1 MDIVRD
7 KPRSKKK
14 IVLIGLGVVA
24 LAFVTVALARLEPAA
39 PSVDG
44 STIYTD
50 SVVKGEMVREVRG
63 PGTLVPEDIR
73 WISAVTAGRVE
84 KIYRLPGGEPV
95 EPETLLM
102 ELANPDVQ
110 IQQLN
115 ADRQLTDAQAALVT
129 LRTNLENNKLNQAST
144 VAQIEQEAA
153 DAKRRAEAG
162 AELLKKGLII
172 PLDQQQAQDRSA
184 SLLER
189 LRIEKQRL
197 ELLSST
203 IEDQIKVQE
212 EQVARLRSIAAF
224 QHGLVASMTVR
235 AGARGVLTELPLQV
249 GQYALPG
256 AVLAKVVPLPI
267 RLKAVLRI
275 PETQAKDL
283 AIGQKATIDT
293 RNGLA
298 AGHVTRID
306 PAPINGTVA
315 VDVALDGAP
324 PAGARPDLS
333 VDGVVELERLDNV
346 LNVSRPPLAQQNS
359 PGTIFRLTP
368 DGHYADRVQVKFGR
382 TSVSRVEIVDGLNVG
397 DRIILS
403 DMSRWDNVD
412 RVKIK

>member
-14 IVLIGLGVVA
+14 IALIAGGVVA

-44 STIYTD
+44 GTIYTD
-50 SVVKGEMVREVRG
+50 SVVKGEMLREVRG

-84 KIYRLPGGEPV
+84 KIHFLPGVTV
-95 EPETLLM
+95 EPGTVLM

-115 ADRQLTDAQAALVT
+115 ADRQLTDAEAALVT
-129 LRTNLENNKLNQAST
+129 LKTNLENNRLNQAST
-144 VAQIEQEAA
+144 VAQIEQETA

-172 PLDQQQAQDRSA
+172 PLDQQQAQDRST
-184 SLLER
+184 SLVER
-189 LRIEKQRL
+189 LRIERERL

-203 IEDQIKVQE
+203 IEDQLRVQQ
-212 EQVARLRSIAAF
+212 EQVERLKSIAAF
-224 QHGLVASMTVR
+224 QHGLVASMTVK
-235 AGARGVLTELPLQV
+235 AGATGILTELPLQI

-256 AVLAKVVPLPI
+256 ATLAKVVPTPV

-315 VDVALDGAP
+315 VDVALDDELPGRR
-324 PAGARPDLS
+324 PARF
-333 VDGVVELERLDNV
+333 ER
-346 LNVSRPPLAQQNS
+346 
-359 PGTIFRLTP
+359 
-368 DGHYADRVQVKFGR
+368 
-382 TSVSRVEIVDGLNVG
+382 
-397 DRIILS
+397 
-403 DMSRWDNVD
+403 
-412 RVKIK
+412 